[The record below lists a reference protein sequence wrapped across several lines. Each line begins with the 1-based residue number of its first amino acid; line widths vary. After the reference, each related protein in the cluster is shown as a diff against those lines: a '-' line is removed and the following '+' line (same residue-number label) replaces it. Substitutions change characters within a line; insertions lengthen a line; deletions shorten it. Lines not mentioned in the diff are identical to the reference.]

1 MCRAGQVVVAQQGTA
16 HSVLPGSRTQGGVRR
31 RVFQLCQQVQTGVQ
45 PRKGQLFRCKGTAQR
60 RRQCIPAGFVGGALP
75 RQMPG
80 EIPPGDKARQRLLL
94 KPSHRAGV
102 ELVFFLPRTQ
112 QLPGQHHVGDADARG
127 KAAGAGGQV
136 HHRAVCARHALQA
149 GQRAGVE
156 TELRVVV
163 VLNDVPPPRGA
174 GCPVQQF
181 CPASGGHGDPGGKL
195 VAGGDIA
202 HRRIAG
208 GKGGQ
213 RQPVRVHRQ
222 TAAGHT
228 VVFQHLPGAG
238 VAGGL
243 HGGRAGQQRCQQ
255 PQQIF
260 QPCTH
265 HQLLRVALHAPVLG
279 QIPCQR
285 LPQGGIAPGIPGG
298 EQFRRGVEQLLLQP
312 RPCAEGEQPRVHAP
326 GG

>member
-1 MCRAGQVVVAQQGTA
+1 
-16 HSVLPGSRTQGGVRR
+16 
-31 RVFQLCQQVQTGVQ
+31 
-45 PRKGQLFRCKGTAQR
+45 
-60 RRQCIPAGFVGGALP
+60 
-75 RQMPG
+75 MPG
-80 EIPPGDKARQRLLL
+80 KIAPGDKARQRLLL
-94 KPSHRAGV
+94 KPPYRAGV
-102 ELVFFLPRTQ
+102 QPVLGLPRAQ

-156 TELRVVV
+156 AELRVVV
-163 VLNDVPPPRGA
+163 VLYDVPLSRGA
-174 GCPVQQF
+174 GCPVQQLR
-181 CPASGGHGDPGGKL
+181 PASGGHGDPGGEL
-195 VAGGDIA
+195 VAGGDVA

-208 GKGGQ
+208 GKGCQ

-222 TAAGHT
+222 AAAGHA

-243 HGGRAGQQRCQQ
+243 HGGRAGQQRGQQ
-255 PQQIF
+255 PQQIL

-265 HQLLRVALHAPVLG
+265 HQLFRVALHAPVLG

-285 LPQGGIAPGIPGG
+285 LPQRGIAPGIPGG
-298 EQFRRGVEQLLLQP
+298 EQLRRGIEQFLLQP